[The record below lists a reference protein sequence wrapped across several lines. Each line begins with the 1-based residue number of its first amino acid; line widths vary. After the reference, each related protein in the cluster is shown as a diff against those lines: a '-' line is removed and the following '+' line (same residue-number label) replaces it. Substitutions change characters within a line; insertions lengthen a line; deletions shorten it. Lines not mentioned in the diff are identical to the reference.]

1 MRDSFAIGQ
10 CRPFGYTRLTATASP
25 TQSPLSCNPHKATPL
40 PKQERPALP
49 EDQSVHA
56 RDGVADP
63 QGCGNPLRSGSAG
76 LSTAPLS
83 QPPAPAPL
91 PPLSCNPLNATPLP
105 EQERPALPEEQ
116 SVHARDDVADPPG
129 CGNPLRSGSAGLS
142 AAPLSQQP
150 TPAPLPLCPATHTK
164 RHHNPNK
171 KGLHCPKSKAST
183 PGMAWPIRRDAG
195 FLCDRAVRVFRRLP
209 TCRYRCDRAV
219 QAFRRLLTDSHLLP
233 NPIKKRQAGFPLTCR
248 FCNEPQL
255 TSDKLFFVFS
265 RVVFVFCIRFRCNL
279 FIVDL
284 CFWRDIILAFR
295 YATVD

>member
-10 CRPFGYTRLTATASP
+10 CRPFGYTRLTATVSP
-25 TQSPLSCNPHKATPL
+25 TQSPLSCNPHKTTPP

-49 EDQSVHA
+49 EEQSVHARDGVADPQGCGNPLRSGSASLSTAPLSQPPAPAPLPPLSCNPLNATPLPEQERPALPEEQSVHA

-116 SVHARDDVADPPG
+116 SVHARDGVADPQG

-142 AAPLSQQP
+142 TAPISQP
-150 TPAPLPLCPATHTK
+150 
-164 RHHNPNK
+164 
-171 KGLHCPKSKAST
+171 
-183 PGMAWPIRRDAG
+183 
-195 FLCDRAVRVFRRLP
+195 
-209 TCRYRCDRAV
+209 
-219 QAFRRLLTDSHLLP
+219 
-233 NPIKKRQAGFPLTCR
+233 
-248 FCNEPQL
+248 
-255 TSDKLFFVFS
+255 
-265 RVVFVFCIRFRCNL
+265 
-279 FIVDL
+279 
-284 CFWRDIILAFR
+284 
-295 YATVD
+295 